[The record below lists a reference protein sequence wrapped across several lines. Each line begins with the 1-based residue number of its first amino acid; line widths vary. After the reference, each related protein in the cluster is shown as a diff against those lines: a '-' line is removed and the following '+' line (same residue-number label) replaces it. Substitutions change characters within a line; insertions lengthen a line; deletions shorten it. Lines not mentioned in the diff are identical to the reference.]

1 MQIFSDKQ
9 EFFSRLKHAIEI
21 ENGKLK
27 VNNLDILLAE
37 LDNLV
42 YTAVFSTNKN
52 LKNLCKFVIREAAKL
67 NNCVPSSI
75 YNFYLELAKKPVTN
89 YTIPAIN
96 LRTLTYEIAQEI
108 FKICK
113 EIKAAAIIFES
124 ARSEISYTNQE
135 PTEYSTCILA
145 AALKQNYHNPIFIQG
160 DHFQINRNEFFK
172 DKDKEI
178 KALEELI
185 IAAIEAE
192 FYNIDIDAS
201 TLVNIEEPDEAK
213 QQILNYEMTAYF
225 VNFIRKHQPKSIT
238 INIGGE
244 IGEIGSRNS
253 TAEDLEAFMNGLNKK
268 LTEYQI
274 NDSITKISIQTGTA
288 HGGFVLPDGTLAEVN
303 IDFDTIRNLSKL
315 AKDKFN
321 LAGVVQHGAST
332 LPKEL
337 FHKFPENNCV
347 EIHLATEFQNIIFNH
362 EAFPKVLKEEIDAW
376 VLNSYKSNSI
386 KITPQQFLYKR
397 RKNAL
402 GPFKKQIW
410 DLESQRKME
419 ILKSLRESLETI
431 FEMLNIKNTDLEIN
445 RAIKPIV
452 IQKEYKEGDEG

>member
-1 MQIFSDKQ
+1 
-9 EFFSRLKHAIEI
+9 
-21 ENGKLK
+21 
-27 VNNLDILLAE
+27 
-37 LDNLV
+37 
-42 YTAVFSTNKN
+42 
-52 LKNLCKFVIREAAKL
+52 
-67 NNCVPSSI
+67 
-75 YNFYLELAKKPVTN
+75 
-89 YTIPAIN
+89 
-96 LRTLTYEIAQEI
+96 
-108 FKICK
+108 
-113 EIKAAAIIFES
+113 
-124 ARSEISYTNQE
+124 
-135 PTEYSTCILA
+135 
-145 AALKQNYHNPIFIQG
+145 
-160 DHFQINRNEFFK
+160 
-172 DKDKEI
+172 
-178 KALEELI
+178 
-185 IAAIEAE
+185 
-192 FYNIDIDAS
+192 
-201 TLVNIEEPDEAK
+201 
-213 QQILNYEMTAYF
+213 MTAYF